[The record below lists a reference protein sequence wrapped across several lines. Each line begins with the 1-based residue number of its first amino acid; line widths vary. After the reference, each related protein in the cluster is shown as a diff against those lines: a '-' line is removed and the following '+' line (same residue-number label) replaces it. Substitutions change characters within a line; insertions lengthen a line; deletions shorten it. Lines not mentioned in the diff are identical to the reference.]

1 MKAEAVALQG
11 DYGTAIDILNDVRTR
26 GGSEGL
32 QKTLYG
38 NEYDV
43 IKAILDERAIE
54 FFAEGKNWYDLLR
67 TGLRYERNPNYQD
80 LLLDECTNGLTSI
93 SAALVRSKMK
103 RNIPYSWYLPISTS
117 ELEANPNLVQN
128 PAYANL
134 GN

>member
-1 MKAEAVALQG
+1 M
-11 DYGTAIDILNDVRTR
+11 
-26 GGSEGL
+26 
-32 QKTLYG
+32 
-38 NEYDV
+38 
-43 IKAILDERAIE
+43 DERAVE
-54 FFAEGKNWYDLLR
+54 LFAEGKNWYDLLR
-67 TGLRYERNPNYQD
+67 TGLRYEHNPNYQD